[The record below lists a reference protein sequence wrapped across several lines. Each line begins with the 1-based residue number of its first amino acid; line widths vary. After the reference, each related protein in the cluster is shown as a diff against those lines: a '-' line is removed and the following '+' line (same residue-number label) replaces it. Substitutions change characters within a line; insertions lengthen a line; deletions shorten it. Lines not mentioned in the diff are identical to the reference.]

1 MILYPLLISVI
12 VMMASLVG
20 VVFVWK
26 QAGRLIENNLAYLVS
41 FSAGVFL
48 VVSYSLFTEVLEI
61 SSSAV
66 AGITWVAI
74 GSLSILVIFKF
85 LPHFHHHHDEQQ
97 EEPHSHSDIDA
108 RRILISDGLH
118 NIGDGILIAASFAVS
133 PVVGFI
139 AGISIF
145 VHELVQEV
153 SEFFV
158 LRQAGFSVKK
168 ALTLNFL
175 VSGTILVGA
184 IGGSL
189 LLDSFEAFEAP
200 LLGLAAGSFFIV
212 VVHDLIPHSIRN
224 SKGKTLYLKHIA
236 WFLFGLVIMFSVG
249 LLAGHPEPDGHGHNI
264 PDSHQSYTD
273 FA

>member
-1 MILYPLLISVI
+1 MILYTIALSVV
-12 VMMASLVG
+12 VMLASLVG
-20 VVFVWK
+20 VIFVCK
-26 QAGRLIENNLAYLVS
+26 RVGKFIENNLAYLVS

-61 SSSAV
+61 ANSAV
-66 AGITWVAI
+66 AGIVWVVI
-74 GSLSILVIFKF
+74 GALSILIVFRF
-85 LPHFHHHHDEQQ
+85 LPDFHHHHDEQQ

-133 PVVGFI
+133 PIVGFI
-139 AGISIF
+139 AGISIL

-175 VSGTILVGA
+175 VSGTILIGA
-184 IGGSL
+184 IGGTL
-189 LLDSFEAFEAP
+189 LLDSFEALEAP
-200 LLGLAAGSFFIV
+200 LLGIAAGSFFIV
-212 VVHDLIPHSIRN
+212 VVHDLIPHSIRK
-224 SKGKTLYLKHIA
+224 SKGKTLYLKHTA
-236 WFLFGLVIMFSVG
+236 WFFIGLATMFSVG
-249 LLAGHPEPDGHGHNI
+249 VLAGHPEPEGHGHNV
-264 PDSHQSYTD
+264 PSNQSHTD